1 MPVAVARSGAG
12 VIDMTGKG
20 FRGCLIG
27 AWATPR
33 PGGRRWMR
41 SGQGPFDPIFTL
53 DDANSEI
60 ILAFLAKEEGT
71 ASSFAGL
78 VE

>member
-1 MPVAVARSGAG
+1 
-12 VIDMTGKG
+12 
-20 FRGCLIG
+20 
-27 AWATPR
+27 
-33 PGGRRWMR
+33 MR